1 MDHKRRGSG
10 LSHHSFVRY
19 NRKTTSR
26 FSRFPSPRWLCHVST
41 VTQNSCRVVGENDK
55 IRCHQ
60 VSSEGSPDLCR
71 YRGNPTDR
79 FAASK
84 LGSAVV
90 QALFFREVIK
100 HTKADGGMKTRQWSR
115 TRIICRANTTQTG
128 AHHNKC
134 DERAQPGEGGRRERR
149 RCGRYNKHA
158 LSFRWLPFHLKQTSE
173 EQRCRTTVH

>member
-26 FSRFPSPRWLCHVST
+26 FGRFPSPRWLCHVST

-90 QALFFREVIK
+90 QALFYKTHKSRRWNENPAMESDTDHLPGGQHKPEPITTSVVKGPSLGREEDRSGGAAVDTINMPFPS
-100 HTKADGGMKTRQWSR
+100 DGS
-115 TRIICRANTTQTG
+115 
-128 AHHNKC
+128 
-134 DERAQPGEGGRRERR
+134 
-149 RCGRYNKHA
+149 
-158 LSFRWLPFHLKQTSE
+158 LFS
-173 EQRCRTTVH
+173 